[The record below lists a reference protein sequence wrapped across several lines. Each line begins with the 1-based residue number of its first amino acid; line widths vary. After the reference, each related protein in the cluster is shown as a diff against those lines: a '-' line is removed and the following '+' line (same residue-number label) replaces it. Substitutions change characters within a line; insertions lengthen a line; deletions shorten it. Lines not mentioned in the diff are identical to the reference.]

1 MNMKTMA
8 ATIASKN
15 FGNYLDTVQREPVVI
30 TKKNRPVAVTFSI
43 ERAREL
49 LNIGVEMGIQKGLA
63 DVEAG
68 RTIEITPDFITEWTA
83 KLRAKHSVK

>member
-1 MNMKTMA
+1 MKTMP

-30 TKKNRPVAVTFSI
+30 TKKNRPVAVTYSI

-49 LNIGVEMGIQKGLA
+49 FNLELEAGIQKGLA

-68 RTIEITPDFITEWTA
+68 RTFEATSEFIKEFSNDLKA
-83 KLRAKHSVK
+83 KYQKK

>member
-1 MNMKTMA
+1 MNMKTIT

-15 FGNYLDTVQREPVVI
+15 FGSYLDTVQREPVVI
-30 TKKNRPVAVTFSI
+30 TKKNRPVAVTYSI

-49 LNIGVEMGIQKGLA
+49 FNLEIEMGIQKGLA

-68 RTIEITPDFITEWTA
+68 RTVEMTPDFMDEWNS
-83 KLRAKHSVK
+83 KLKAKHSAK

>member
-1 MNMKTMA
+1 MKIMP

-30 TKKNRPVAVTFSI
+30 TKKNRPVAVTYSI

-49 LNIGVEMGIQKGLA
+49 FNLELEAGIQKGLA
-63 DVEAG
+63 DIEAG
-68 RTIEITPDFITEWTA
+68 RTFEATPEFIKEFSSNLKA
-83 KLRAKHSVK
+83 KYQKK